1 MNVLFS
7 LPIRPR
13 MRLLRGSDIPA
24 FPLRFSGGFFPE
36 QEALFR
42 PVFPVSLCRLS
53 CSRLWILCCDSEF
66 SQVYSAAFAV
76 FASLRYL
83 CRISGC
89 DRGSRKDAVFS
100 AGHSVVFVVL
110 VFRQERFRLC
120 GGIVLRNS
128 PVSGGRRQSAPCPEG
143 FPFTP
148 FSAIIRQLVAA
159 AIKKMKNAAF
169 ETAIIQYRMLFRC
182 IPEQKEGVRYL
193 AVANPS
199 G

>member
-1 MNVLFS
+1 MSYFLCQSGPGCACCAVPIFRLSSAIFRRFFPGAGDFVPAGFSCRAYVVCHVAGYGFYVVTPSFRKCIPPHLRCS
-7 LPIRPR
+7 LPWGIYP
-13 MRLLRGSDIPA
+13 DYY
-24 FPLRFSGGFFPE
+24 
-36 QEALFR
+36 
-42 PVFPVSLCRLS
+42 VVLC
-53 CSRLWILCCDSEF
+53 
-66 SQVYSAAFAV
+66 
-76 FASLRYL
+76 
-83 CRISGC
+83 
-89 DRGSRKDAVFS
+89 SRKDAVFS

-148 FSAIIRQLVAA
+148 FSAITRQLVAA

-169 ETAIIQYRMLFRC
+169 ETAIIQYRILFRC